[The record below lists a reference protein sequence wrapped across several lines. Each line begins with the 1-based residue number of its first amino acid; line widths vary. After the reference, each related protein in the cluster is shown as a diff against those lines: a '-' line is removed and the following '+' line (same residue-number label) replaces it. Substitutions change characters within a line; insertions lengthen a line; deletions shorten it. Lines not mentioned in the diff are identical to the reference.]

1 MQLTR
6 FTDYAL
12 RVLIYAGLN
21 AERKITITELAERYQ
36 IPKNHL
42 LKVVHQLTK
51 EGLLDSKRGRGGGL
65 TVGKSLQSI
74 TVGHVVRRFEPR
86 LNLIECDKPRCV
98 LSVGC
103 VLKRVLEEGVQ
114 AFLNVLDRYT
124 IADLIRDPDRM
135 KQQLGLDIIP

>member
-21 AERKITITELAERYQ
+21 AERKITIGELAEKYK

-51 EGLLDSKRGRGGGL
+51 EGLLNSKRGRGGGL
-65 TVGKSLQSI
+65 TVGKSLKSI
-74 TVGHVVRRFEPR
+74 TVGYVVRRFEPR
-86 LNLIECDKPRCV
+86 LNLVECNKPRCV

-103 VLKRVLEEGVQ
+103 VLKQVLEEGVQ
-114 AFLNVLDRYT
+114 EFLNVLDRYT
-124 IADLIRDPDRM
+124 IADLIHNQDSM
-135 KQQLGLDIIP
+135 KKQLGLTLIT